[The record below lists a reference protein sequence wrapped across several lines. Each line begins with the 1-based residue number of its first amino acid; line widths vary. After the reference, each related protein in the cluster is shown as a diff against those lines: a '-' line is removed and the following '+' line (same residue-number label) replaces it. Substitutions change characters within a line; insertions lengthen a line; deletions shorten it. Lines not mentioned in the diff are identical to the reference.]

1 MVCGGLV
8 NWKSQLQS
16 IVALSTTTA
25 KYTVATKAIKEIV
38 WLQGLLNELE
48 MLERETVQIIKVAF
62 I

>member
-16 IVALSTTTA
+16 IVALSTTAT
-25 KYTVATKAIKEIV
+25 KYVVATKAIKEIV

-48 MLERETVQIIKVAF
+48 MLEREIVQIVKMAF